1 MGNLEKT
8 NIGQLAQICFN
19 LSPDLR
25 VIPVDVVI
33 IWSTPFNIVTNF
45 PVSKIPDG
53 KGLSRPYTPTR
64 VTKTYFEIPIKIYD
78 DGRLTRHIRDWK
90 VGDNI
95 EWRGPYNDNIYWDN
109 AKISH
114 LLLIA
119 GGTGIAPFIRIVED
133 ILDDDDGET
142 RIRLVYCVR
151 SAADVLFKDLL
162 VEWARHWNVVVV
174 ICGTGVESP
183 ARTRNSTDAN
193 IRALRPL
200 RPAAAPARQFRPS
213 RGSLGARSVRHFIK
227 KIPPYFTYLV
237 VSNPDV
243 VSGNV
248 KDASQFERL
257 SKYVYQ
263 V

>member
-1 MGNLEKT
+1 MYL
-8 NIGQLAQICFN
+8 L
-19 LSPDLR
+19 
-25 VIPVDVVI
+25 
-33 IWSTPFNIVTNF
+33 
-45 PVSKIPDG
+45 KIPDG

-174 ICGTGVESP
+174 ICGTGVE
-183 ARTRNSTDAN
+183 D
-193 IRALRPL
+193 
-200 RPAAAPARQFRPS
+200 
-213 RGSLGARSVRHFIK
+213 SLPI
-227 KIPPYFTYLV
+227 L
-237 VSNPDV
+237 
-243 VSGNV
+243 
-248 KDASQFERL
+248 FERL
-257 SKYVYQ
+257 NSRLTEEVFQQQLQALTGGDLQNALVSVCGRVALEKDV
-263 V
+263 VNFATRAGVDSSRIVRFPA